1 MGDLVLAAK
10 EGYAFSLEA
19 TGDDLVV
26 ANPNPGAGAH
36 GFLSTEPKMNAIFV
50 ASGAGIK
57 AGTRITAV
65 ENIDVAPTMARVLGV
80 PLENASGRVLEEVLR
95 DPN

>member
-1 MGDLVLAAK
+1 
-10 EGYAFSLEA
+10 
-19 TGDDLVV
+19 
-26 ANPNPGAGAH
+26 
-36 GFLSTEPKMNAIFV
+36 MNAIFV

-57 AGTRITAV
+57 ASTRITAV